1 MQRNP
6 HPCRTFYPSQFQMKK
21 LLILAYMIIGAT
33 FLHAQTAQIIA
44 ADSIKFYEG
53 KLVTVCE
60 KVIDTHITKEN
71 KVVYLNFGHPYPAQ
85 TFTGVI
91 FASDVSK
98 FNYEPAVYL
107 KGKTICVTGTVKI
120 YKDRPEIIINRQDQI
135 QVK

>member
-1 MQRNP
+1 
-6 HPCRTFYPSQFQMKK
+6 MKK
-21 LLILAYMIIGAT
+21 LL
-33 FLHAQTAQIIA
+33 FLFFLLSSAAFVHAQTAQIIA

-53 KLVTVCE
+53 KVVTVCE
-60 KVIDTHITKEN
+60 KVVDTHVTKEQ

-91 FASDVSK
+91 FASDVAK
-98 FNYEPAVYL
+98 FTYQPEIYL

-135 QVK
+135 QVKP